1 MNPIREIS
9 FTVRNAALVTVA
21 VVLGF
26 CAGSALGLPVWLH
39 AIFLLPAIFLF
50 YRLSGERRPPLWKIV
65 GFVVLLSGFV
75 SLLYFGFEH
84 VPEQYFWIFYVL
96 FVLIFS
102 PGSLINWIERRII
115 RKKNKSEHVVG
126 GNGG

>member
-50 YRLSGERRPPLWKIV
+50 YRLSGELRPPLWKIV
-65 GFVVLLSGFV
+65 GFIVLLSGSV
-75 SLLYFGFEH
+75 SLLHFGFEH

-96 FVLIFS
+96 FVLIFA
-102 PGSLINWIERRII
+102 PGSLIKLIKRRFI
-115 RKKNKSEHVVG
+115 RKTNTSEAVD
-126 GNGG
+126 GNPH